1 MTVGPSVRLRADEA
15 APLLHALIARAA
27 DDLGVRVL
35 AIKGP
40 VVALQGLRAERT
52 SADVDVLVH
61 PRDLQV
67 LVDGLMSL
75 GWRESVS
82 GSTTPTIMPRH
93 SVNLLN
99 DMWPVGIDLHHYFP
113 GFLADPGDVFDA
125 LWDRHVLIPL
135 AGVPIPACDRVGHC
149 AVVALHLLRDAP
161 DGDSAPLADLEAR
174 ARRLL
179 TSDDVHALVRLAD
192 ATDSTATLR
201 PFLVSLGVE
210 GPDLVAPRDHEAL
223 LLWERR
229 TRAEGSAP
237 WLLLLA
243 QTRKRE
249 WPRTLW
255 HALMLTDEEIYAMHH
270 VAPGDASLAS
280 LRWRRIRR
288 GVRGMPR
295 TIRSLI
301 RERRR
306 DDLE

>member
-1 MTVGPSVRLRADEA
+1 MVEPSVRLRADEA

-40 VVALQGLRAERT
+40 VVAMQGLRAERT

-61 PRDLQV
+61 PQDLQV
-67 LVDGLMSL
+67 LVDGLMVL

-99 DMWPVGIDLHHYFP
+99 DMWPVGIDLHHYYP
-113 GFLADPGDVFDA
+113 GFLANPGDVFDA
-125 LWDRHVLIPL
+125 LWDRHDLVTL
-135 AGVPIPACDRVGHC
+135 AGFPVPACDRVGHC

-161 DGDSAPLADLEAR
+161 DDDSARLADLQAR
-174 ARRLL
+174 ARRILAP
-179 TSDDVHALVRLAD
+179 DDVEGLVKLAE

-201 PFLVSLGVE
+201 PFLVSLGVPE
-210 GPDLVAPRDHEAL
+210 PDLVAARDPEAL
-223 LLWERR
+223 QLWDRR

-237 WLLLLA
+237 WLILFA
-243 QTRKRE
+243 RTPKRQ
-249 WPRTLW
+249 WPHTFW

-270 VAPGDASLAS
+270 VAPGEASLAS
-280 LRWRRIRR
+280 LRWKRIRR

-295 TIRSLI
+295 TVRSLV

-306 DDLE
+306 VDMA